1 MSSTVSKPP
10 TFDPTRK
17 FVRITELRADGF
29 VAFDFAIGEPEL
41 FVEMIL
47 PAAAFDEFCAMNK
60 VSFVDDS
67 QRLKLDGEADEAQAE
82 WNWNLRDATHQR
94 FRS

>member
-1 MSSTVSKPP
+1 MSNAPV
-10 TFDPTRK
+10 FDPSRK
-17 FVRITELRADGF
+17 FVRVTELRQDGF

-47 PAAAFDEFCAMNK
+47 PAPAFDEFCALNK

-67 QRLKLDGEADEAQAE
+67 QRLRVDGDDAEERAE
-82 WNWNLRDATHQR
+82 WAWNLHDATHQR
-94 FRS
+94 FRNPG